1 MNVLRTKDEIG
12 RYRKRLRKEGL
23 SLGLVPTMGALH
35 EGHLELVK
43 RACRENDSVLVTIFV
58 NPTQFNNPQDLLKY
72 PKTLDT
78 DLGKLKD
85 LDCPHL
91 GFCA

>member
-1 MNVLRTKDEIG
+1 
-12 RYRKRLRKEGL
+12 
-23 SLGLVPTMGALH
+23 MGALH
-35 EGHLELVK
+35 EGHMELVK
-43 RACRENDSVLVTIFV
+43 RACRENESVLVTIFV

-85 LDCPHL
+85 LDCRISVFAPEVTEMY
-91 GFCA
+91 GASPNARII